1 MSMTELI
8 QACLREDRTAQ
19 RDLFNR
25 YSKLLMG
32 IAVRYVS
39 DQPAAQDVVQESFIR
54 IYKSLVSLQNNDA
67 KTLEAWMKKITA
79 RESIRWLKKN
89 KRYTLEEPTDQHFTT
104 HAVSANRLQEEYLL
118 SLLAKLPG
126 GYRTTFNLYVIEG
139 YSHKEIGELLNIT
152 ESTSRS
158 QLTRAKK
165 MLQHWIKNQMEYE
178 LQ

>member
-1 MSMTELI
+1 MPITQLI
-8 QACLREDRTAQ
+8 ESCIKEDRSAQ

-32 IAVRYVS
+32 VAVRYVS

-54 IYKSLVSLQNNDA
+54 IYKSLSTLQ
-67 KTLEAWMKKITA
+67 KTDVKTVESWMKKITV
-79 RESIRWLKKN
+79 RESLRWLKKN
-89 KRYTLEEPTDQHFTT
+89 NRYSLEEPTDRHYKT
-104 HAVSANRLQEEYLL
+104 HAVSENKLHEEYLL
-118 SLLAKLPG
+118 SLLTKLPS
-126 GYRTTFNLYVIEG
+126 GYRSTFNLYVIEG
-139 YSHKEIGELLNIT
+139 YSHKEIGEMLQIT

-165 MLQHWIKNQMEYE
+165 MLQNWIKNQMEYE